1 MTQSRDAGGDHVQG
15 SDDCPLSHASRI
27 LSQRMGRHNLSAVL
41 LAESSSAT
49 GVPPVFAATGAGRL
63 AARDIQ
69 LYLSGK
75 GDWGKAE
82 G

>member
-1 MTQSRDAGGDHVQG
+1 
-15 SDDCPLSHASRI
+15 
-27 LSQRMGRHNLSAVL
+27 MGRHNLSAVL